1 MIYVVC
7 LWGVFSLW
15 VRLGTIGSYFFN
27 PSLISQC
34 HFINAVVHVVLYG
47 FFFLHFIDFVV
58 TLLRKNSTMD
68 GYKQGELSVFF
79 FLYFSYMYINLE
91 ERNYG
96 PLSATSLI
104 KFGNSEL
111 RILYRPFWRSSSS
124 REGVLSNISFRALFH
139 LETNN
144 LLMQHSNAK
153 LEAHIFKSNCLIT
166 FISNGNYNP
175 YVSLHLFT

>member
-1 MIYVVC
+1 MSFC
-7 LWGVFSLW
+7 MAFSFCIL
-15 VRLGTIGSYFFN
+15 
-27 PSLISQC
+27 LI
-34 HFINAVVHVVLYG
+34 LL
-47 FFFLHFIDFVV
+47 LHF
-58 TLLRKNSTMD
+58 LRKNSTMD

-79 FLYFSYMYINLE
+79 FLYFVYMYINLE
-91 ERNYG
+91 EQNYG
-96 PLSATSLI
+96 PLWATSLI

-124 REGVLSNISFRALFH
+124 RGVLSNISFRALFH